1 MEGGRA
7 MTAATTA
14 NTSTSPRAALL
25 LAVALAAGTLAGWW
39 LGRTPARVELQTVRV
54 PLPIECREPVP
65 ARPAMPVEALRARP
79 GPVDVD
85 QFIQAALAELA
96 RREGYELRI
105 LTALNNCRAPVAADM
120 PGTGPPR
127 P

>member
-1 MEGGRA
+1 L
-7 MTAATTA
+7 TAAPA
-14 NTSTSPRAALL
+14 NTSAFPRAALL
-25 LAVALAAGTLAGWW
+25 LALALAAGALAGWW

-85 QFIQAALAELA
+85 QFVQAALAELA
-96 RREGYELRI
+96 RREGYEVRL
-105 LTALNNCRAPVAADM
+105 LAALNNCRAPVATA
-120 PGTGPPR
+120 PARPP
-127 P
+127 PAPP